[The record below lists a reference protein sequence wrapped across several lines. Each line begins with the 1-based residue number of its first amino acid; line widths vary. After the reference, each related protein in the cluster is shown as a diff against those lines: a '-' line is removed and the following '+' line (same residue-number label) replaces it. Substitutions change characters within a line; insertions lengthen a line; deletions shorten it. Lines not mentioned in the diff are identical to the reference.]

1 MTIWVCVA
9 IWRLYSIVFN
19 FNTEKSFTKSTFFTF
34 NLNSF
39 RNFEYLTPY
48 DHTQISSTENASLK
62 SRQSFFKYFLT
73 NSEFSYLLMVSGSFE
88 FECSCFEGA
97 ILNAGSKKCEIAQI
111 DPCTALGCSEDK
123 KCRYDFMG
131 NPSCLCK
138 NVKLDWIK
146 NSL

>member
-1 MTIWVCVA
+1 
-9 IWRLYSIVFN
+9 
-19 FNTEKSFTKSTFFTF
+19 
-34 NLNSF
+34 
-39 RNFEYLTPY
+39 
-48 DHTQISSTENASLK
+48 
-62 SRQSFFKYFLT
+62 
-73 NSEFSYLLMVSGSFE
+73 MVSGSFE

-97 ILNAGSKKCEIAQI
+97 ILNAESKKCEIEKI

-131 NPSCLCK
+131 NPSCVCK